1 MRVGSVMVVAA
12 AVMLSGACY
21 GQAQPGGTPTPGSKP
36 SAKPRPTRPAPPPY
50 VPQQKMPGESATAP
64 RGVFMPENQDAR
76 AAIDDAVAR
85 AAALQQRVVVV
96 WGGNGEKR
104 AEALKTVM
112 TLPDVRRISGR
123 EYQTVLANIHDGVYS
138 KDNRAVAEAF
148 GVKFEEGAAADH
160 AVLMVLDAE
169 AGGVPVAQMN
179 LLATVDKTRPSRYL
193 PDRVEAFLFANRRPM
208 PSAEEVLNTALARAR
223 SEVRH
228 VFLRFYEPP
237 SEWGERFERWMG
249 RPEIAGIFNKHMV
262 VAVVDITRNGL
273 GGDLFAKYAP
283 HPLGYPWYL
292 VVSDNGTGLAFS
304 QPPTEGAKNI
314 GFPTDDAEI
323 AAFIAL
329 VRIGAPALTDAEAKV
344 LRDSLVGERE
354 ARKAEAKPENK
365 PESRPENK
373 GS

>member
-1 MRVGSVMVVAA
+1 MRVGSVIVLMV
-12 AVMLSGACY
+12 AVMCGGACF
-21 GQAQPGGTPTPGSKP
+21 GQAQPGGSPTPGSKP
-36 SAKPRPTRPAPPPY
+36 SAKPRPTRPAPPPF

-64 RGVFMPENQDAR
+64 KGVFMPENVDAR
-76 AAIDDAVAR
+76 AAIDDAVKR
-85 AAALQQRVVVV
+85 AAPLQQRVLVV
-96 WGGNGEKR
+96 WGGNDEKR

-123 EYQTVLANIHDGVYS
+123 EFQTVLANIHDGVYA

-148 GVKFEEGAAADH
+148 GVRFEEGAAADH

-169 AGGVPVAQMN
+169 GGGVPIAQVN
-179 LLATVDKTRPSRYL
+179 LLTAVDKTRPSRYR
-193 PDRVEAFLFANRRPM
+193 PDQVEAFLFGNRRPM
-208 PSAEEVLNTALARAR
+208 PSADEVLNTALAKAR

-237 SEWGERFERWMG
+237 NEWGDRFERWMA
-249 RPEIAGIFNKHMV
+249 REEIAAIFNKHMV

-292 VVSDNGTGLAFS
+292 IVNENGTGMAFS

-344 LRDSLVGERE
+344 IRDSLVAERE
-354 ARKAEAKPENK
+354 GRKAETKTDK
-365 PESRPENK
+365 KLESK
-373 GS
+373 DS